1 VLNREKTMPRKRKDT
16 TNLRL
21 RIEPELLDK
30 LEKARERRGRTLSGE
45 IVNRLEQS
53 FARERNRST
62 GLENAGTILD
72 LAADAMKGMSSAQ
85 VQQYVPKLVESL
97 KRIASQLRDEQV
109 RA

>member
-1 VLNREKTMPRKRKDT
+1 MPRRKDT
-16 TNLRL
+16 TNVRL
-21 RIEPELLDK
+21 RVEPELLDK
-30 LEKARERRGRTLSGE
+30 LEKARGRHGRTLSGE
-45 IVNRLEQS
+45 ITNRLELS

-72 LAADAMKGMSSAQ
+72 LAADALRGMPPAQ

-97 KRIASQLRDEQV
+97 KRIASQLREDQE